1 MVQLLERH
9 CTAALS
15 EDGRKQID
23 VPKLHAAAVTATLN
37 AVIAYAEWAPLTDL
51 AKSGIINLY
60 VSYVV
65 YLSSSVKYSCYIIT
79 LVFCS
84 FPPSF
89 CGLPSVVVSYY
100 LLQNIVFMLLSF
112 SNLFHQGLHYQA
124 LMIDIF

>member
-15 EDGRKQID
+15 EAGRKQID
-23 VPKLHAAAVTATLN
+23 VAKLHAAAVTATLN

-65 YLSSSVKYSCYIIT
+65 YLFSSVKYSCSIIT

-84 FPPSF
+84 FPPCFLWTPNS
-89 CGLPSVVVSYY
+89 CG
-100 LLQNIVFMLLSF
+100 FLLSAPEF
-112 SNLFHQGLHYQA
+112 RLHASEFFKLVSSRFALQSSN
-124 LMIDIF
+124 D